1 MTSLTRHRHRYRC
14 SSCSRRFAKPRAPHL
29 YVRTVKC
36 PYCKSDRT
44 RSIEA
49 ERRKQVRKQ
58 DTCRCASIPY
68 PHRRR
73 SLRMCQ
79 WNYQVLA
86 GHEVS
91 QADADAHDRMMR
103 TARLEPMSGSD
114 APAHDEPPF

>member
-1 MTSLTRHRHRYRC
+1 
-14 SSCSRRFAKPRAPHL
+14 
-29 YVRTVKC
+29 
-36 PYCKSDRT
+36 
-44 RSIEA
+44 
-49 ERRKQVRKQ
+49 
-58 DTCRCASIPY
+58 
-68 PHRRR
+68 
-73 SLRMCQ
+73 MCQ